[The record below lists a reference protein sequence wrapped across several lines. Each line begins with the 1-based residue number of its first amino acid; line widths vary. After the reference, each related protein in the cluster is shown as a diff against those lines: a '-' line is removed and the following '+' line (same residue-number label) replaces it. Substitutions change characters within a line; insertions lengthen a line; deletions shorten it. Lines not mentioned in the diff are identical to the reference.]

1 MAITR
6 VSVKSVPVDILI
18 ICAELVTG
26 KSIPVIVAIARLPM
40 DRLLAWVMLCMGA
53 LVGTLF
59 SVYSSRVVVGLTMM
73 GFVNRLVQ
81 LGFSMVLSLSLL
93 LSIGKGLHAERGV
106 ALCIIPAFSVVVQ
119 TLPQRVSTAMVAF
132 ILNFGAFYVCMV
144 TMAWAQPESLL
155 VASTLSDEAASMG
168 RTVGRALQPEPLLI
182 TDTFADE
189 AASVGQT
196 VGRALQLFVLAFYAC
211 IQHAPTLVYFGTD
224 AGPAVY
230 ASHHLARHAHYSL
243 FIALVSAWL
252 RVCVWSSVCFFQN
265 NFMHIVL
272 GGSTGGPEWDWF
284 GCFVYMTALL
294 YSACWTA
301 TQLREQVM
309 PRLSSQELDRL
320 KLVVLT
326 LALSTLLR
334 QGGDQGMFIL
344 TTVLA
349 GLSVL
354 TTFLTLK
361 ALN

>member
-1 MAITR
+1 MAI
-6 VSVKSVPVDILI
+6 SIKSVPADILI
-18 ICAELVTG
+18 VCAELVTG

-40 DRLLAWVMLCMGA
+40 DQLLAWVMLCMGA

-59 SVYSSRVVVGLTMM
+59 SVYSSRVVAGLTMV

-106 ALCIIPAFSVVVQ
+106 ALCVIPAFSVVVQ
-119 TLPQRVSTAMVAF
+119 TLPQRISTAMVAF

-144 TMAWAQPESLL
+144 TVAWAQPESLL
-155 VASTLSDEAASMG
+155 VAGTLS
-168 RTVGRALQPEPLLI
+168 
-182 TDTFADE
+182 DE

-211 IQHAPTLVYFGTD
+211 IQHAPTSVYFGTD
-224 AGPAVY
+224 AGSAVY

-252 RVCVWSSVCFFQN
+252 RVCIWSSVCFFQD
-265 NFMHIVL
+265 NFMHVVL

-284 GCFVYMTALL
+284 GCFVYMIALL

-320 KLVVLT
+320 KVVVLI

-334 QGGDQGMFIL
+334 QGSDQGMFIL
-344 TTVLA
+344 TAVLA